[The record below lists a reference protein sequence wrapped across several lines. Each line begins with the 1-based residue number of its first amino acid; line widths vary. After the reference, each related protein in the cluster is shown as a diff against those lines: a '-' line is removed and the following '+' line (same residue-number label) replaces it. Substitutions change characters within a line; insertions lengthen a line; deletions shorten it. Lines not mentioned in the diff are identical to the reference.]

1 MNEREKM
8 DGNNFNNNNNNY
20 NSYQNPN
27 RSNEFGY
34 SSNASMGYQNN
45 TFMNNDAVQTS
56 GNVSSEDNKAG
67 KVFSIIGF
75 CSGIAALILGVCP
88 CAYIFGPFLGLT
100 AVIFSILGLVKK
112 GNKIFATI
120 GLVCGG
126 IGFVV
131 SIIFYI
137 IGFINLAS
145 RPGSSVDLLMNY
157 LGH

>member
-1 MNEREKM
+1 M
-8 DGNNFNNNNNNY
+8 DGNNFNNNNY

-112 GNKIFATI
+112 VTRYLPRLDLYAVE
-120 GLVCGG
+120 LAL
-126 IGFVV
+126 
-131 SIIFYI
+131 SLALS
-137 IGFINLAS
+137 FIL
-145 RPGSSVDLLMNY
+145 
-157 LGH
+157 